1 MASASPSMA
10 HNANPDEPLSPRAA
24 RARLEEAMGKLD
36 LTEEEATPLVIDDL
50 EEGGQEKWL
59 IASKDLHRKVL
70 HIQTIA
76 NALRPA

>member
-1 MASASPSMA
+1 
-10 HNANPDEPLSPRAA
+10 
-24 RARLEEAMGKLD
+24 MGKLD

-76 NALRPA
+76 NALMPA